1 VGRGFDYRSSTPLLK
16 FSKNLGGKFGRLR
29 ASHGGHFGS
38 NNSVIFADFLK
49 LLRISGHLVDE
60 LDLCVAVRR
69 SVGRNF
75 LCLF

>member
-1 VGRGFDYRSSTPLLK
+1 MY
-16 FSKNLGGKFGRLR
+16 
-29 ASHGGHFGS
+29 
-38 NNSVIFADFLK
+38 LK
-49 LLRISGHLVDE
+49 LLLPELSIIWIFLLFPYSLRKKAGFWAPIVDAILRISGHLVDE

>member
-1 VGRGFDYRSSTPLLK
+1 LQELNSSRK
-16 FSKNLGGKFGRLR
+16 IFEEFGGEIWAIESFLWWP
-29 ASHGGHFGS
+29 FGS